1 MRSVL
6 AILMFAT
13 MIQIAQAD
21 DDDNQGGNQG
31 GTTTSGTATGCI
43 TSTTGTVTCL

>member
-6 AILMFAT
+6 AVLMFAT
-13 MIQIAQAD
+13 MIQVAQAEEE
-21 DDDNQGGNQG
+21 DNRPPPQNPLGD
-31 GTTTSGTATGCI
+31 TATGCI